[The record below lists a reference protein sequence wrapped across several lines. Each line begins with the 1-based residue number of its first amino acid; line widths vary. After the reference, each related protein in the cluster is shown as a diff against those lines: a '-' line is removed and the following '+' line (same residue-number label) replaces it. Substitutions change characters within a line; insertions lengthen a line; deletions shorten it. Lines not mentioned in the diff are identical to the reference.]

1 MYIEFASQTFVNGK
15 KIFRRITVNSKEE
28 FNKLRKKYKNTD
40 VYKSIFTYDNKD
52 LEKAKILGPFCL
64 DFDTNHLDEDTLN
77 IMKKQLTHAMFY
89 LLYKLSVPITY
100 QKIYFSGNKGFHLSI
115 DPEVFG
121 LDYEDDNITKK
132 YKTLAT
138 LIDYSYKS
146 KFNDESFIDQKIYD
160 KRRVFRLTGSINSKS
175 GLYKI
180 PISYEEL
187 RDLTIDSLL
196 KLAEQPREIKYE
208 DIVPIPLTISKW
220 KDMFDDLDEEKLKK
234 LQGIKERSSQK
245 RQFSKPIK
253 MLPCVKKILENGT
266 NEGQRNNTSVALA
279 SCLFQMNKSIEEI
292 KDIMISW
299 NEKNNPPLS
308 EYEIISTIISASNMY
323 KVNRR
328 YGCQTIKSLGLCT
341 TKCKLFK

>member
-1 MYIEFASQTFVNGK
+1 MCIEFASQTFVNGK
-15 KIFRRITVNSKEE
+15 KIFRRITVESEEE

-40 VYKSIFTYDNKD
+40 VYRSIFTYDSKD
-52 LEKAKILGPFCL
+52 LEKAKILGPFCI
-64 DFDTNHLDEDTLN
+64 DFDTKDLNENTLE
-77 IMKKQLTHAMFY
+77 IMKKQITHAIFY

-100 QKIYFSGNKGFHLSI
+100 QKIYFSGNKGFHLVI
-115 DPEVFG
+115 EPEVFG
-121 LDYEDDNITKK
+121 LEYEDDNITRK

-160 KRRVFRLTGSINSKS
+160 KRRVFRLNDSINSKS

-180 PISYEEL
+180 PISYNEL
-187 RDLTIDSLL
+187 KDLTIESLL
-196 KLAEQPREIKYE
+196 ELAKEPREIE
-208 DIVPIPLTISKW
+208 HEEITPIALTIAKW
-220 KDMFDDLDEEKLKK
+220 KDMFDDLSEEKLKK
-234 LQGIKERSSQK
+234 LKGIKEQSTK
-245 RQFSKPIK
+245 KKKFNGPIK
-253 MLPCVKKILENGT
+253 MLPCVKAILEDGT

-279 SCLFQMNKSIEEI
+279 SCLFQMNKSVEEI
-292 KDIMISW
+292 RDIMINW
-299 NEKNNPPLS
+299 NNKNNPPLD

-323 KVNRR
+323 KINRR